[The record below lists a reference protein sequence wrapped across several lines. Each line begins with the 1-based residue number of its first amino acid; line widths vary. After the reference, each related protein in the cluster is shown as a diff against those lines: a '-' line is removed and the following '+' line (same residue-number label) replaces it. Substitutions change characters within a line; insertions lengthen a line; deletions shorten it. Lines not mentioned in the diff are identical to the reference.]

1 MTWVILFPP
10 FAAAVFLAVALWLDE
25 RDLRVTYA
33 LFGTT
38 GFVDVDA
45 RFRREEADVLDF
57 TKLREV
63 K

>member
-10 FAAAVFLAVALWLDE
+10 FAAAVFLVVATWLDE
-25 RDLRVTYA
+25 RELRDLYRM
-33 LFGTT
+33 FGTT
-38 GFVDVDA
+38 GFYDVDA